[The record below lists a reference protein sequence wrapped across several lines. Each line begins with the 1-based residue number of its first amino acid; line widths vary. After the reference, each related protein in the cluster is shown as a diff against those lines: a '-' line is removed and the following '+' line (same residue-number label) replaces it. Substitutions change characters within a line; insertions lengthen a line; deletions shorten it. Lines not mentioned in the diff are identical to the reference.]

1 MEANMIKLFRHSIL
15 TLSVFLGLLA
25 AVPTQAQEVTV
36 TGPLAGAPSVMRM
49 RVYRASRFQ
58 IKLQASMTLT
68 DEFTRNVLFGGQLA
82 YNLTDW
88 LSLGVWG
95 GFVPIHLDTDLT
107 DEISTKGAA
116 NARNVLSLP
125 KRSRFPEQIG
135 LINWIAA
142 PQVEFTPLRGKLGL
156 FEKLFVDTDFFING
170 GVAFV
175 GVEERTDVRPGVCT
189 TVPPGKPCE
198 TSQLLRS
205 SRMAIAPTFGA
216 GLSMYLSG
224 FLSMSIEW
232 RAFPFSWN
240 TSGTDESGSTK
251 GDFPDGKI
259 DSSDRLFQFNH
270 LVSLGFSFF
279 LPTEPDISNPGES

>member
-25 AVPTQAQEVTV
+25 ALPAQAQEVTV

-49 RVYRASRFQ
+49 RVYRESRFQ
-58 IKLQASMTLT
+58 IKLQAAMTLQ
-68 DEFTRNVLFGGQLA
+68 DEFTRSLLFGGQLA

-88 LSLGVWG
+88 LSIGVWG
-95 GFVPIHLDTDLT
+95 GFAPVHLDTGLT
-107 DEISTKGAA
+107 DEISKKGAA
-116 NARNVLSLP
+116 NSRNVRSLP
-125 KRSRFPEQIG
+125 INKNFPKQIG
-135 LINWIAA
+135 LINYIAA

-156 FEKLFVDTDFFING
+156 FEKLFVDTDFFILG
-170 GVAFV
+170 GVALV
-175 GVEERTDVRPGVCT
+175 GVEERQDVRSNICASAPADSVCQ
-189 TVPPGKPCE
+189 K
-198 TSQLLRS
+198 SQTLRS
-205 SRMAIAPTFGA
+205 SRMAIAPTFGV

-224 FLSMSIEW
+224 FVSMSIEW

-251 GDFPDGKI
+251 GDFPDQQI
-259 DSSDRLFQFNH
+259 NSADRLFKFNH

-279 LPTEPDISNPGES
+279 LPTEPGVSNPGE

>member
-1 MEANMIKLFRHSIL
+1 MIKLFRHSIL

-25 AVPTQAQEVTV
+25 ALPVQAQEVTV

-49 RVYRASRFQ
+49 RVYREGRFQ
-58 IKLQASMTLT
+58 IKLQASMTLI
-68 DEFTRNVLFGGQLA
+68 DEFTRNLLFGGQLA
-82 YNLTDW
+82 YNITDW

-95 GFVPIHLDTDLT
+95 GFVPIHLDTSLT
-107 DEISTKGAA
+107 EEISNKGAA

-125 KRSRFPEQIG
+125 TRQKFPDQIG

-170 GVAFV
+170 GVALV
-175 GVEERTDVRPGVCT
+175 GVEERTDVPPNACT
-189 TVPPGKPCE
+189 TVPPGEPCRK
-198 TSQLLRS
+198 SQLLRS
-205 SRMAIAPTFGA
+205 TRMAIAPTFGV

-251 GDFPDGKI
+251 GEFPDGKI

-270 LVSLGFSFF
+270 LVSLGFSFY
-279 LPTEPDISNPGES
+279 LPTEPDLANPGE